1 MEHQSQFI
9 LVQFFPG
16 NSNST
21 TFHSIVSWLDLKPS
35 QLDLELE
42 TWFVSAPFQYDHG
55 KSGELVTNKDGFEE
69 EEKADS
75 IRRWRCIQNRSA
87 ESIWLR
93 VSPNIT
99 FFDQNCP
106 FRQTEQAEV
115 DGTETRD
122 NEDEF
127 VRAGV
132 AIFKQTIM
140 SIGFAKVLCLTDD
153 QVEVAW
159 NGYDQATGEHTSTR
173 IIHME
178 YTRTYATWWLRAHV
192 HDSTNTCTRTKI

>member
-1 MEHQSQFI
+1 MHTKQ
-9 LVQFFPG
+9 VR
-16 NSNST
+16 
-21 TFHSIVSWLDLKPS
+21 
-35 QLDLELE
+35 
-42 TWFVSAPFQYDHG
+42 G
-55 KSGELVTNKDGFEE
+55 KHLTSSK
-69 EEKADS
+69 S
-75 IRRWRCIQNRSA
+75 Y
-87 ESIWLR
+87 
-93 VSPNIT
+93 IT
-99 FFDQNCP
+99 FFVQNCP

-127 VRAGV
+127 LRAGV

-178 YTRTYATWWLRAHV
+178 YKRTYAT
-192 HDSTNTCTRTKI
+192 